1 MIQHYKGLFL
11 QSRHLL
17 HKSSRIKGIL
27 HGSLSNNR
35 YFLNMKDI
43 TRYFRFLKSYLI
55 SRAIHF
61 GVQFEKGKD
70 VIVAILV
77 VKRGKYSSS
86 FLNTSFVLLIIT
98 VLIAGPAIAENNPFD
113 GALEDNQTY
122 FQSTSVAFDPYNNS
136 LTTIASVKPR
146 SEIVKHTV
154 AEGETLES
162 IGSKF
167 NVSVD
172 TIKWANDLNSEIIKP
187 NQVLDIPPVTGIV
200 HKVVAGDNIYTIA
213 KKYHVDAQNIVNFP
227 FNDFVD
233 PDTFQLTP
241 GQTLYVPEGTIKK
254 AAPAQPAEFRYV
266 AKIQAGVQGTST
278 FLWPTTGSITTYP
291 VWYHMALDIAN
302 NAAPPILASDTGTV
316 TYTGCIAYGYGC
328 HIIID
333 HANGYQT
340 LYGHLSSIEVSAGQ
354 AVTKGER
361 IGVMGSTGRSTG
373 THLHFEIRSGG
384 VLLNPLGFL
393 Q

>member
-1 MIQHYKGLFL
+1 MKEIQL
-11 QSRHLL
+11 
-17 HKSSRIKGIL
+17 
-27 HGSLSNNR
+27 
-35 YFLNMKDI
+35 
-43 TRYFRFLKSYLI
+43 YFRFLKSYI
-55 SRAIHF
+55 VSRAVYF
-61 GVQFEKGKD
+61 GVQFERIKD
-70 VIVAILV
+70 IIVAILV

-98 VLIAGPAIAENNPFD
+98 VLIAGPTIAENNPFD
-113 GALEDNQTY
+113 GALEENQTY

-172 TIKWANDLNSEIIKP
+172 TIKWANDLDSEII
-187 NQVLDIPPVTGIV
+187 NTGDVLDIPPVTGVV
-200 HKVVAGDNIYTIA
+200 HKVAAGDNIYTIA

-233 PDTFQLTP
+233 PEIFQLTP
-241 GQTLYVPEGTIKK
+241 GQVLYVPDGTIEE
-254 AAPAQPAEFRYV
+254 APKPAEFRYV
-266 AKIQAGVQGTST
+266 AQIQAGVQGTST

-302 NAAPPILASDTGTV
+302 NAAPAILASDTGTV
-316 TYTGCIAYGYGC
+316 TYTGCLAYGYGC
-328 HIIID
+328 HIIVD

-340 LYGHLSSIEVSAGQ
+340 LYAHLSSIEVGAGQ
-354 AVTKGER
+354 VVTKGER

-384 VLLNPLGFL
+384 VLMNPLGFL

>member
-1 MIQHYKGLFL
+1 
-11 QSRHLL
+11 
-17 HKSSRIKGIL
+17 
-27 HGSLSNNR
+27 
-35 YFLNMKDI
+35 MKDI
-43 TRYFRFLKSYLI
+43 KLYFGFLRAYI
-55 SRAIHF
+55 MSRAMYF
-61 GVQFEKGKD
+61 GLQFEKIKD
-70 VIVAILV
+70 VIVAILI

-98 VLIAGPAIAENNPFD
+98 VLIAGPTIAENNPFD
-113 GALEDNQTY
+113 NALEESQTY

-146 SEIVKHTV
+146 SEVVQHKV
-154 AEGETLES
+154 SEGETLES
-162 IGSKF
+162 IGTKF
-167 NVSVD
+167 NVTVD
-172 TIKWANDLNSEIIKP
+172 TIKWANDLDSEVIKP
-187 NQVLDIPPVTGIV
+187 GQQLDIPPGTGVV
-200 HKVVAGDNIYTIA
+200 HKVNAGDNIYTIA
-213 KKYHVDAQNIVNFP
+213 KKYNVDAQNIVNFP

-241 GQTLYVPEGTIKK
+241 GQTLFVPDGTIEV
-254 AAPAQPAEFRYV
+254 APKPAEFRYV
-266 AKIQAGVQGTST
+266 AQIQAGVQGTSS

-302 NAAPPILASDTGTV
+302 NATPAILASDTGTV
-316 TYTGCIAYGYGC
+316 TYTGCLAYGYGC
-328 HIIID
+328 HIIVD

-340 LYGHLSSIEVSAGQ
+340 LYAHLSSIEVSAGQ
-354 AVTKGER
+354 VVTKGER

-384 VLLNPLGFL
+384 VLMNPLGFL